1 MVSSK
6 WFFFLVA
13 LQGLVMSP
21 GEVAYPSPFPQEKEA
36 DYWYKLAKDDI
47 YEALHRPRNEK
58 VAKNVILFLGDGLGI
73 TVGTA
78 SRILKGQR
86 QGYSGEEGY
95 LLWERFPNIGLIKTY
110 NIDKQVSDSAGTAT
124 AYLTGVKGNYRTL
137 GVNGNV
143 EEDDCAG
150 SLKPENR
157 LDSILKW
164 AQDAGKDTGLVTTAQ
179 VTHASPAGLYAKT
192 PSRYWQCD
200 TKMAKA
206 GEHTRACKD
215 IARQLVE
222 DEPGRN
228 INVIFGGGR
237 QELGAPTLAKAKDKC
252 HRSDGRDLVEEWVA
266 AKKEQGK
273 TAAYVT
279 SAGML
284 RDLEVQDVD
293 YIMGLFGEIHLPYE
307 IDEEEDAPSLA
318 QMVQA
323 AIRRL
328 SRNKEGF
335 FLMVTSFGFVVGII
349 IAFSYVHPCLCVIVA
364 MSLSVP
370 VCLCVIVAMSLSVPV
385 CLCVIVA
392 MSLSVPVCLCVIVAM
407 SLSVPVC
414 LCVIVA
420 MSLSVPVCLCVIVA
434 MSLSV
439 PVCLCVIVAMSLS
452 VPVCLCVIV
461 AMSLSV
467 PFLTSIVN
475 RNERERECLTV
486 HLSFYFFTLLG
497 VVENNPDVTDGM
509 PYTTLMFT
517 TGHGFN
523 YTWDGEK
530 VMRRN
535 LTGVDTKDKE
545 FEPLA
550 AVPTLFGEETH
561 GGEDVAAFAV
571 GPMAHL
577 FHRIHE
583 QTYVA
588 HVMAYSSCV
597 GPYSYCDRPKQ
608 HNHDEEE
615 KGTGE
620 QAGEHEHGEEHNHA
634 EHVGSNHGMNEEDEH
649 AEHSEEHGA
658 EHSESTKTESAE
670 SEHEEHSGEHEH
682 GEEHNHAEHVGCNHG
697 MKEEDEHAEH
707 SEEHGDE
714 HSEST
719 KTEHAESEHEEHRPA
734 GEYDHAKDH
743 ATDHDHHEHHI
754 VEIVPLEQE
763 NDPENE
769 NIPQEEEEED
779 EEGEKSK
786 NKAKDEEN
794 EESDEENETGGGKNQ
809 VKATEN
815 EDDDENEVKE
825 EEEEEEAEEAEKT
838 PSYIMNK
845 IKAPRERGAASSIIL
860 NYVLFLLT
868 TFSAIWMVG

>member
-6 WFFFLVA
+6 WFCLLIV
-13 LQGLVMSP
+13 LEGLVRSS

-36 DYWYKLAKDDI
+36 DYWYKLGKDDI

-95 LLWERFPNIGLIKTY
+95 LVWERFPNIGLLKTY

-124 AYLTGVKGNYRTL
+124 AYLTGVKANYRTL

-143 EEDDCAG
+143 EEGDCAG

-164 AQDAGKDTGLVTTAQ
+164 AQDAGKDTGRMVGSR

-222 DEPGRN
+222 DEPGRS

-237 QELGAPTLAKAKDKC
+237 QELGAPTLAKARDKC
-252 HRSDGRDLVEEWVA
+252 RRADGRDLVEAWA
-266 AKKEQGK
+266 AEKKAQGK

-279 SAGML
+279 SAEML
-284 RDLEVQDVD
+284 RDLQVEDVD
-293 YIMGLFGEIHLPYE
+293 YIMGLFGEIHMPYE
-307 IDEEEDAPSLA
+307 IDGDEDAPSLA

-323 AIRRL
+323 AVRRL
-328 SRNKEGF
+328 RRNKEGF
-335 FLMVTSFGFVVGII
+335 FLMVEGARIDHAMHDGRPRRALEEVLAMEEAVKQALDLVDLQETLIVVTADHSHVMTMNGYPQRGNDI
-349 IAFSYVHPCLCVIVA
+349 F
-364 MSLSVP
+364 
-370 VCLCVIVAMSLSVPV
+370 
-385 CLCVIVA
+385 
-392 MSLSVPVCLCVIVAM
+392 
-407 SLSVPVC
+407 
-414 LCVIVA
+414 
-420 MSLSVPVCLCVIVA
+420 
-434 MSLSV
+434 
-439 PVCLCVIVAMSLS
+439 
-452 VPVCLCVIV
+452 
-461 AMSLSV
+461 
-467 PFLTSIVN
+467 
-475 RNERERECLTV
+475 
-486 HLSFYFFTLLG
+486 G

-530 VMRRN
+530 VVRRN
-535 LTGVDTKDKE
+535 LTGVDTKDKD

-550 AVPTLFGEETH
+550 AVPTIFGEETH

-588 HVMAYSSCV
+588 HVMAYSCCV
-597 GPYSYCDRPKQ
+597 GPYSFCDRPKQ
-608 HNHDEEE
+608 HSHEEKDGSGEE

-620 QAGEHEHGEEHNHA
+620 QAGEHHGEQGEEQTQTEHG
-634 EHVGSNHGMNEEDEH
+634 GSNHGMNEEQNTTDILENM
-649 AEHSEEHGA
+649 AVNIQNPRRQNLPKVNKKNIVLLV
-658 EHSESTKTESAE
+658 STTTPKIPWQTTTT
-670 SEHEEHSGEHEH
+670 
-682 GEEHNHAEHVGCNHG
+682 V
-697 MKEEDEHAEH
+697 
-707 SEEHGDE
+707 
-714 HSEST
+714 
-719 KTEHAESEHEEHRPA
+719 
-734 GEYDHAKDH
+734 
-743 ATDHDHHEHHI
+743 
-754 VEIVPLEQE
+754 
-763 NDPENE
+763 
-769 NIPQEEEEED
+769 NI
-779 EEGEKSK
+779 
-786 NKAKDEEN
+786 
-794 EESDEENETGGGKNQ
+794 
-809 VKATEN
+809 
-815 EDDDENEVKE
+815 
-825 EEEEEEAEEAEKT
+825 
-838 PSYIMNK
+838 I
-845 IKAPRERGAASSIIL
+845 SSR
-860 NYVLFLLT
+860 
-868 TFSAIWMVG
+868 SCH